1 MIVKNCYNMKNL
13 YLVTLNSDTRILI
26 VASEENVAGDYCL
39 AVMHLGEWIEDI
51 EFIAVVGGNFEEGE
65 ILKRF

>member
-1 MIVKNCYNMKNL
+1 MKNL
-13 YLVTLNSDTRILI
+13 YLVTLNSDARILI

-39 AVMHLGEWIEDI
+39 PVMHFGEWVESI
-51 EFIAVVGGNFEEGE
+51 EFIAVVDSDFEEGE

>member
-1 MIVKNCYNMKNL
+1 MKNL
-13 YLVTLNSDTRILI
+13 YLVTLNSDARILI

-39 AVMHLGEWIEDI
+39 PVMHFGEWVESI
-51 EFIAVVGGNFEEGE
+51 EFIAVVGGDFEEGE

>member
-1 MIVKNCYNMKNL
+1 MKNL
-13 YLVTLNSDTRILI
+13 YLATLNSGAHILI

-39 AVMHLGEWIEDI
+39 PVMHFGEWVESI
-51 EFIAVVGGNFEEGE
+51 EFIAVVGGGFEEGE

>member
-1 MIVKNCYNMKNL
+1 MKNL

-39 AVMHLGEWIEDI
+39 PVMRFGEWVESI
-51 EFIAVVGGNFEEGE
+51 EFIAVVGGDFEEGE

>member
-1 MIVKNCYNMKNL
+1 MENL
-13 YLVTLNSDTRILI
+13 YLVTLNSDTHILI

-39 AVMHLGEWIEDI
+39 PVMHFGEWVESI
-51 EFIAVVGGNFEEGE
+51 EFIAVVGGDFEEGE

>member
-1 MIVKNCYNMKNL
+1 MKNL
-13 YLVTLNSDTRILI
+13 YLVTLNSDVRILI

-39 AVMHLGEWIEDI
+39 PVMHFGEWIESI
-51 EFIAVVGGNFEEGE
+51 EFIAVVGGDFEEGE